1 MIEIQMLTNGVNKSS
16 KWRLFLGNLSPNCTM
31 NFGEQLKEIRSSKG
45 LTQIELSEKSGIA
58 LRTVQRMERNEGKP
72 SLYSLN
78 AIGEVLGVNLALLYA
93 PDFETE
99 KLNIMESADQQL
111 WLVAKRRAKFKRSL
125 SAYVLVIPFLWIIW
139 FLTMPELSRYE
150 RFPWPIW
157 PMLGWGL
164 GLGIQYLNAYVFEV
178 DSLEQ
183 REYDKLRAKK

>member
-1 MIEIQMLTNGVNKSS
+1 
-16 KWRLFLGNLSPNCTM
+16 M

-45 LTQIELSEKSGIA
+45 LTQIELSEKSSIA

-99 KLNIMESADQQL
+99 KLNIMESADQQM

-125 SAYVLVIPFLWIIW
+125 SAYALVIPFLWVIW
-139 FLTMPELSRYE
+139 YLTHPELSRFE

-164 GLGIQYLNAYVFEV
+164 GLGIQFAKAYVFEV

-183 REYDKLRAKK
+183 REYDKLKAKK

>member
-1 MIEIQMLTNGVNKSS
+1 
-16 KWRLFLGNLSPNCTM
+16 M

-78 AIGEVLGVNLALLYA
+78 AIGEVLGTNLALLYA

-99 KLNIMESADQQL
+99 KLNIMESTDQQL

-125 SAYVLVIPFLWIIW
+125 SAYVLVISFLWIVW
-139 FLTMPELSRYE
+139 YLRMPELSRYE

-157 PMLGWGL
+157 PMVGWGL
-164 GLGIQYLNAYVFEV
+164 GLGIQYVNAYVFEV

-183 REYDKLRAKK
+183 REYDKLKAKK

>member
-1 MIEIQMLTNGVNKSS
+1 
-16 KWRLFLGNLSPNCTM
+16 M

-78 AIGEVLGVNLALLYA
+78 AIGEVLGVNLAVLYA
-93 PDFETE
+93 PDSETE

-125 SAYVLVIPFLWIIW
+125 SAYMLVIPFLWIIW
-139 FLTMPELSRYE
+139 YLRMPELSRYE

-157 PMLGWGL
+157 PILGWGL
-164 GLGIQYLNAYVFEV
+164 GLGIQYLNAYMFEV

-183 REYDKLRAKK
+183 REYDKLKAKK

>member
-1 MIEIQMLTNGVNKSS
+1 
-16 KWRLFLGNLSPNCTM
+16 M

-72 SLYSLN
+72 SLYSMN
-78 AIGEVLGVNLALLYA
+78 AIGDALGVNLTLLYA
-93 PDFETE
+93 PDDETE
-99 KLNIMESADQQL
+99 KRNIMESTDQQL
-111 WLVAKRRAKFKRSL
+111 WLLAKRRAKFKRSL
-125 SAYVLVIPFLWIIW
+125 SSYALVIPFLWAIW
-139 FLTMPELSRYE
+139 YLTMPELSRYE

-164 GLGIQYLNAYVFEV
+164 GLGIQYAKAYVFEV

-183 REYDKLRAKK
+183 REYDKLKGRQ

>member
-1 MIEIQMLTNGVNKSS
+1 
-16 KWRLFLGNLSPNCTM
+16 M
-31 NFGEQLKEIRSSKG
+31 NFGEQLKEIRSSKC

-78 AIGEVLGVNLALLYA
+78 AIGEVLGVNLAVLFA

-125 SAYVLVIPFLWIIW
+125 SAYMLVIPFLWIIW
-139 FLTMPELSRYE
+139 YLRMPELSRYE

-164 GLGIQYLNAYVFEV
+164 GLGIQYLNAYMFEV

>member
-1 MIEIQMLTNGVNKSS
+1 
-16 KWRLFLGNLSPNCTM
+16 M

-78 AIGEVLGVNLALLYA
+78 AIGEVLNVNLALLYA
-93 PDFETE
+93 PDFDTE
-99 KLNIMESADQQL
+99 NLNIMESTDQQM
-111 WLVAKRRAKFKRSL
+111 WLIAKRRAKFKRSL
-125 SAYVLVIPFLWIIW
+125 SAYVLVISFLWVVW
-139 FLTMPELSRYE
+139 YLTIPELSRYE

-164 GLGIQYLNAYVFEV
+164 GLGIQYANAYVFEV

-183 REYDKLRAKK
+183 REYDKLKARK